1 MAPLTLEYLNVAP
14 LAGRGG
20 VVRFFMLIHGLD
32 FDEKLIAMSDWGAT
46 KAEMIASKENPCG
59 SVPILVV
66 NDDDSVP
73 ILTQHIALCRYL
85 FRTKIAPNGD
95 SATAMEEML
104 QDMVADEYQAWQ
116 NGWCTTL
123 GSAEVKAAYK
133 AEKLSIHLALMNAL
147 YEKYATVSSEH
158 PFLSTTSR
166 SHKPLWADVAVACLV
181 YDHFQT
187 GLLTEDELK
196 AYPKIDALYGAFCAL
211 APVAAWIDK
220 VQNKDTSI
228 HI

>member
-1 MAPLTLEYLNVAP
+1 MAPLTLEYLNIVP

-32 FDEKLIAMSDWGAT
+32 FDEKLIAMSDWGTT
-46 KAEMIASKENPCG
+46 KAQMIASKENPCG
-59 SVPILVV
+59 SVPTLAV

-73 ILTQHIALCRYL
+73 LLTQHIALCRYL
-85 FRTKIAPNGD
+85 FRTKIASKGD
-95 SATAMEEML
+95 TATAMEEML
-104 QDMVADEYQAWQ
+104 QDMVADEYQGWQ

-123 GSAEVKAAYK
+123 GSAEVKATYK
-133 AEKLSIHLALMNAL
+133 AEKLSMHLALMNAL
-147 YEKYATVSSEH
+147 YEKYTTHSPEQ

-166 SHKPLWADVAVACLV
+166 SHNPLWADVAIAGLV

-211 APVAAWIDK
+211 APVAAWMEQ
-220 VQNKDTSI
+220 VQKKEEI